1 MSDLM
6 HGIPFKRLLT
16 DTINEYKNNKTCYYV
31 PVFEIKQNDYTV
43 AGKPVSLPIGP
54 AAGPHTQLAQNI
66 IAGFIAG
73 ARIFELKTVQVM
85 EGEEL
90 GIIKPCIYVSDEAY
104 NTEWSTELTVTQAAE
119 EYIKAYIMLHI
130 LAKEFNLKPDFQF
143 HISVGY
149 DLAGIKTP
157 KIDNFLN
164 TMQDASNSDIWK
176 ESIKTVLDNIN
187 IFENVNIE
195 FVNNLSPKISE
206 LVTLSTMHG
215 CPPEE
220 IEKIATYLIN
230 EKGYNTYI
238 KCNPTLIGYEKV
250 RKLLDD
256 NGYTDISFD
265 TSHFEHDMKL
275 DDALSMINR
284 LMSVAQAK
292 NLIFGV
298 KLTNTFPVDI
308 KNNELTGETMYMSGK
323 PLFLLAIHV
332 AKVLSEA
339 TNGTL
344 PISFSGGIDTHNIND
359 VLSCGISPV
368 TVATLLL
375 KAGGY
380 KNLSKLAE
388 LAPEKIPDKVDINK
402 LSELCDKLASDTYY
416 QRKQTKQNIKS
427 STPPDACFK
436 CKNCVDVCPNRA
448 NFPLKDIKA
457 CVHIDSYCNE
467 CGNCACLCPFGYVP
481 YRDKFTYFENLSD
494 FENSNNDGFLNK
506 DKYRYKGKVFED
518 LNQLPDELQQVVLRF
533 MQGGEK
539 DE

>member
-6 HGIPFKRLLT
+6 RGIPFKRLLV
-16 DTINEYKNNKTCYYV
+16 DTVNEYKNNKTCYYV
-31 PVFEIKQNDYTV
+31 PVYEFKQDNYII
-43 AGKPVSLPIGP
+43 AGKPVSLPIGA

-73 ARIFELKTVQVM
+73 ARIFELKTVQIM

-90 GIIKPCIYVSDEAY
+90 GIVKPCIYVRDEAY
-104 NTEWSTELTVTQAAE
+104 NTEWSTELTISQATE
-119 EYIKAYIMLHI
+119 EYIKAYIILHI
-130 LAKEFNLKPDFQF
+130 LAKEFNLKSDFQF

-149 DLAGIKTP
+149 DLAGIQSP

-164 TMQDASNSDIWK
+164 IMKNASNSNIWS
-176 ESIKTVLDNIN
+176 ECINTVLSNIDL
-187 IFENVNIE
+187 FQNVNAE
-195 FVNNLSPKISE
+195 FVNNISPKISE

-220 IEKIATYLIN
+220 IEKIAIYLIN

-256 NGYTDISFD
+256 NGYNDISFD

-275 DDALSMINR
+275 DDALNMINR
-284 LMSVAQAK
+284 LMDTAKAK

-308 KNNELTGETMYMSGK
+308 KNNELAGDTMYMSGK
-323 PLFLLAIHV
+323 PLFLLAINV
-332 AKVLSEA
+332 VKVLSEA

-344 PISFSGGIDTHNIND
+344 PISFSGGIDTYNIND

-375 KAGGY
+375 KTGGY
-380 KNLSKLAE
+380 KNLSKLAK
-388 LAPEKIPDKVDINK
+388 LVPENVPDKVDLNK
-402 LSELCDKLASDTYY
+402 LSELCDKFDKHY
-416 QRKQTKQNIKS
+416 QRENARQKPEP

-448 NFPLKDIKA
+448 NFPLTDIKA
-457 CVHIDSYCNE
+457 CIHIDSYCNE

-481 YRDKFTYFENLSD
+481 YRDKFTYFETLSD
-494 FENSNNDGFLNK
+494 FENSTNDGFLNNER
-506 DKYRYKGKVFED
+506 YRYKGEEFDD
-518 LNQLPDELQQVVLRF
+518 LNKLPDELQKVVLRF
-533 MQGGEK
+533 MQRGEK
-539 DE
+539 I